1 MKQQTLKLVNTI
13 SFIILLFFY
22 LIMFTEPYSI
32 DVIVWYQII
41 ILSMVV
47 IVNYIYSK
55 INGVSNI
62 KFLKKLTILYTIGYL
77 IGTCGYSFGYH
88 TSLLKD
94 PMGLFF
100 TVLIYFYGLISLIII
115 FGINII
121 LWKVIIKKLF

>member
-1 MKQQTLKLVNTI
+1 
-13 SFIILLFFY
+13 
-22 LIMFTEPYSI
+22 MFTEPYSI